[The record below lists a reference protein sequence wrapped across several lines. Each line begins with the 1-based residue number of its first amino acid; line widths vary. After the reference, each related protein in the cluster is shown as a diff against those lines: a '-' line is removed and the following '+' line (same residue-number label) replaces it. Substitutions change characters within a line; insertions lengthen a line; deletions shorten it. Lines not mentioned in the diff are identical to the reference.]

1 MAQNKEQIC
10 RLCTREVSDAIDLFS
25 TERGVADRMATI
37 LELSLEKD
45 DGLTAYVCQLC
56 YARFNHLV
64 RSLDVHRLQAKKSH
78 EKLAKKA
85 GIFVDETS
93 DDPLEGSSPG
103 VEDAKNPKKDPL
115 VEAADMTSMDLGSLL
130 SDLVAAKK
138 RMREKSPPTER
149 KVVTEDIR
157 DLMNLLS
164 GIRKEDVFVF
174 GTFLGVPETRLRD
187 IEYNFSD
194 DHQRLL
200 TEVVTAWINTCPET
214 ATWTNLVEALTE
226 VGRRKTAQEVAEK
239 RGIILPGVN
248 DDGQL
253 WKALKALI
261 PIHEGGSD
269 LLTLMD
275 ETEKLRK
282 DVKTK
287 DALLLQNEER
297 LEEVNMQKV
306 ELEQQYNDTL
316 QELEDQKMMPE
327 EEKMKTQKVLRAKE
341 AEPRKLRAER
351 ADKDVIEN
359 MEIEIMHLKKK
370 VQQHQAQEKDLNL
383 EKQLEGV
390 RPEFEAERSQKMV
403 KIRDEL
409 MNEEEEGQNGSPDIQ
424 ATAEVV
430 QAVNDPEPADLESL
444 LSSLKIP
451 SEEATTVTTFEDKP
465 FVEEDQAFA
474 GSLFQDVPPFLLSQ
488 ILSLPMEQ
496 WVAIEA
502 SDPKN
507 EERQRNK
514 VLDEWRKSGSG
525 AKWSV
530 LVETLIE
537 LGLRG
542 RAQSACIEKGVPL
555 PEVNKNGPV
564 WCSMKETLLKGSAD
578 VKQLFAEAERI
589 RSEVKSMDEKICVKE
604 TQLEQAR
611 TEGELISANLKRA
624 KQDLA
629 KEVSQCKAQEM
640 QINQMSL
647 CLQVDET
654 ELQFQNGGNEPE
666 LEELKEKHR
675 QHMNAIQKLWREQD
689 EKKEEYEAHRS
700 TFEPQQGQMVQ
711 MKEEFSG
718 EREMFVAKLEAVY
731 DLYTGR
737 EKPVPAAKE
746 ASKPVRPPPPRP
758 TPRPAP
764 APVPKPPQP
773 NPFTPGGYR
782 TSAQLLPSMDPV
794 VPTGYNIMDLFHPS
808 NTFCLLPAL
817 DIVGRPLVASSN
829 LFTSTSLKGRGSL
842 AQECVFAAEIAA
854 PWVVS
859 LKIPNRGRVM
869 VDDRRLISIKN
880 TQYTVGD
887 PAFEFIVRPYE
898 NKKITFESRKFAK
911 SFLSVDQNAAVSV
924 REMPPDSGEVQ
935 FVVRVQRF
943 KGQYTTHIACPFG
956 RPSIVNQLKDRS
968 VIQLYCKT
976 TGAYL
981 GLRVSGDVVGMT
993 NPDNDKTFLVY
1004 CDRGL
1009 GRVSL
1014 QSYTPPLLKI
1024 KMKFNGA
1031 LTCQGEE
1038 NLDNDFYLKE
1048 APDGSVLFES
1058 APNKGRYISITMRDK
1073 KTATIIR
1080 NFSINLLVFGEER
1093 GKKTTVTKYSLN

>member
-1 MAQNKEQIC
+1 
-10 RLCTREVSDAIDLFS
+10 
-25 TERGVADRMATI
+25 MATI

-564 WCSMKETLLKGSAD
+564 WCSMKESMMTGSAE
-578 VKQLFAEAERI
+578 VKQLFAEAEEI

-611 TEGELISANLKRA
+611 NENELIITNLKRV

-629 KEVSQCKAQEM
+629 KEMSQCKALEM
-640 QINQMSL
+640 QISQKSL
-647 CLQVDET
+647 SLQAD
-654 ELQFQNGGNEPE
+654 QRGAIEPE
-666 LEELKEKHR
+666 LEGLREHHR
-675 QHMNAIQKLWREQD
+675 WHMNAIQNLWKDQEERREVQ
-689 EKKEEYEAHRS
+689 EAHRL
-700 TFEPQQGQMVQ
+700 TFEPQQEQMIQ
-711 MKEEFSG
+711 MKEEFAE
-718 EREMFVAKLEAVY
+718 EREMLVAKLEAVY

-737 EKPVPAAKE
+737 EKQVPAAE
-746 ASKPVRPPPPRP
+746 NV
-758 TPRPAP
+758 
-764 APVPKPPQP
+764 APVPIPPHP
-773 NPFTPGGYR
+773 PPTTPPGGYR
-782 TSAQLLPSMDPV
+782 TSDQLLPDTDPV
-794 VPTGYNIMDLFHPS
+794 VPTGFSIMDLFHPS
-808 NTFCLLPAL
+808 NTFCLLSSL
-817 DIVGRPLVASSN
+817 DVAGRPLVVSSSI
-829 LFTSTSLKGRGSL
+829 FTGNTLKGRGSL
-842 AQECVFAAEIAA
+842 LQECVLTADIAA

-898 NKKITFESRKFAK
+898 NKKVTFESRKFGK